1 MKKHS
6 LKKGGDHPLAQNS
19 DDEYDNAYPINAVD
33 STFNEEDDTPQADF
47 KHKFNF
53 KSSKKAYKEVS

>member
-19 DDEYDNAYPINAVD
+19 DDENGNAYPTNAVD
-33 STFNEEDDTPQADF
+33 STLNDEDEKSQPDF